1 MTTPE
6 TKVLPITSGVREGAR
21 ESARK
26 RPDPVPAAGPSRKV
40 PPRRRPKAWRWS
52 DVAEFAGSLAAAFFL
67 TWLIFARLLPFR
79 IMPIAFFVLW
89 YLLFLPVYWFVINDG
104 QGATAAKDRLVT
116 VLITTGA
123 LIAFAPIVLVV
134 GYVVYRGV
142 AVLRP
147 NFFTETMQIVGPL
160 SKATEGGALH
170 SIIGTLEQLAL
181 ATAVAVPL
189 GVLTAVYLSE
199 IRGPLARPVRLVADA
214 MTALPSIVAGLFV
227 FSMLIKPHIWL
238 QSGIVGSLALAILM
252 LPTVTIAAEQVLRVV
267 PGSLREAALA
277 LGAPY
282 WRSVLMVVLPTARAG
297 LATAVILGMAR
308 VVGETAPVLMT
319 TGGTTVLNTNPLHGY
334 QDNLPL
340 FVFTQIRSSQ
350 ENQVDRAWAGALVL
364 LVVVLLLFV
373 LARVAG
379 SAGPGRR
386 RFRLPGRGR
395 QRRGR

>member
-1 MTTPE
+1 MTAPE
-6 TKVLPITSGVREGAR
+6 TKALPIAPGTGGRRPASGAGT
-21 ESARK
+21 
-26 RPDPVPAAGPSRKV
+26 GPSRTAQ
-40 PPRRRPKAWRWS
+40 PRRRPRAWRWS
-52 DVAEFAGSLAAAFFL
+52 DVLETAGALAAAFFL
-67 TWLIFARLLPFR
+67 TWLLFTRLLPFR
-79 IMPIAFFVLW
+79 VMPVAFAVAW
-89 YLLFLPVYWFVINDG
+89 YALFLPIHWFVTKDG
-104 QGATAAKDRLVT
+104 QGRAVAKDRLVT
-116 VLITTGA
+116 VLIGTGA
-123 LIAFAPIVLVV
+123 AFAFTPIVFVV
-134 GYVVYRGV
+134 GYVAYRGLK
-142 AVLRP
+142 VLGP
-147 NFFTETMQIVGPL
+147 SFFTETMQIVGPL

-181 ATAVAVPL
+181 ATAIAVPL

-199 IRGPLARPVRLVADA
+199 IQGPLARPVRLVADA

-227 FSMLIKPHIWL
+227 YSLLIKPHLWL
-238 QSGIVGSLALAILM
+238 QSGILGSLALAILM
-252 LPTVTIAAEQVLRVV
+252 LPTVTITAEQVLRVV

-319 TGGTTVLNTNPLHGY
+319 TGGTTVLNTNPFAGH

-350 ENQVDRAWAGALVL
+350 ETQVERAWGGALIL
-364 LVVVLLLFV
+364 LIVVLLLFV
-373 LARVAG
+373 LARIAG
-379 SAGPGRR
+379 SAGSGRR
-386 RFRLPGRGR
+386 RVRFPGRGG

>member
-1 MTTPE
+1 MTAPE
-6 TKVLPITSGVREGAR
+6 TKALPSTSGTGER
-21 ESARK
+21 
-26 RPDPVPAAGPSRKV
+26 RPDTDAGAGPPRKV
-40 PPRRRPKAWRWS
+40 PPRRRPRAWRWT
-52 DVAEFAGSLAAAFFL
+52 DMMETAGSLVAAFFL
-67 TWLIFARLLPFR
+67 TWLLFTRLLPFR
-79 IMPIAFFVLW
+79 VMPVAFAVVW
-89 YLLFLPVYWFVINDG
+89 YALFLPIHWLVTKDG
-104 QGATAAKDRLVT
+104 QGRPAAKDRLVT
-116 VLITTGA
+116 VLIGTGA
-123 LIAFAPIVLVV
+123 MFAFAPIVFVIGYV
-134 GYVVYRGV
+134 GYRGLK
-142 AVLRP
+142 VLRP

-181 ATAVAVPL
+181 ATAIAVPL

-199 IRGPLARPVRLVADA
+199 IQGPLARPVRLVADA

-227 FSMLIKPHIWL
+227 YSLLIKPHLWL
-238 QSGIVGSLALAILM
+238 QSGILGSLALAILM
-252 LPTVTIAAEQVLRVV
+252 LPTVTITAEQVLRVV

-282 WRSVLMVVLPTARAG
+282 WRSVLLVVLPTARAG

-319 TGGTTVLNTNPLHGY
+319 TGGTTVLNTNPFSGH

-350 ENQVDRAWAGALVL
+350 ETQVERAWGGALIL

-373 LARVAG
+373 LARIAG
-379 SAGPGRR
+379 SAGSGRR
-386 RFRLPGRGR
+386 RARFPGRGG